1 MSVADPTTGVA
12 DPMTEDAPDPSV
24 PPVPRSVLELGGRLP
39 ETGAERSLQDMVD
52 TAQTADAYGYAR
64 FWVAEHHSSHR
75 TASGVPSVLIA
86 HLAARTERIRV
97 GSGGVMLPN
106 HPPLTVA
113 EQFATL
119 QALYPGRI
127 DLGLGRSLAGPVT
140 PDGLMEAALRR
151 DPLGAAEFPE
161 RIDELLGFLL
171 GRGPEQHR
179 FHALPL
185 TPRPSS
191 PPEVHVLG
199 AGEGSARTAAERGLP
214 FAYGHHLGRSKCRP
228 AATARYRSAF
238 RAARAGGRPYLVV
251 AVNVVCAETDE
262 EAEALALDASAR
274 LGGPHREAAAD
285 TTLSPD
291 RALYVARRT
300 LDENQVVHGA
310 PAKVNAELDALAGRL
325 GADELM
331 LVPYELTGAA
341 RCRTLRLAAT
351 ARQTPPREPLR
362 RPTTAPPRRLTH

>member
-1 MSVADPTTGVA
+1 MSVA

-24 PPVPRSVLELGGRLP
+24 PPVPRSVPRSVLELGGRLP

-52 TAQTADAYGYAR
+52 TAETADAYGYAR

-86 HLAARTERIRV
+86 HIAARTERIRV

-214 FAYGHHLGRSKCRP
+214 FAYGHHLGRSKCRS

-274 LGGPHREAAAD
+274 LGGPYREAAAD

-291 RALYVARRT
+291 RALHVARRT
-300 LDENQVVHGA
+300 LDENQVVHGT

-341 RCRTLRLAAT
+341 RCRTLRLAAA
-351 ARQTPPREPLR
+351 ARQTPPREPLC

>member
-1 MSVADPTTGVA
+1 MTTTSRHAPRSADPA
-12 DPMTEDAPDPSV
+12 EPSL
-24 PPVPRSVLELGGRLP
+24 PLSVLERGGHP
-39 ETGAERSLQDMVD
+39 AGTSAEQAVRDMVD
-52 TAQTADAYGYAR
+52 TARTADAHGYRR
-64 FWVAEHHSSHR
+64 FWVAEHHAVRTSASSSP
-75 TASGVPSVLIA
+75 AVLIA
-86 HLAARTERIRV
+86 HIAARTERIRV

-119 QALYPGRI
+119 QAMYPGRI
-127 DLGLGRSLAGPVT
+127 DLGLGRSVAGPVR

-171 GRGPEQHR
+171 DRGPERHR

-199 AGEGSARTAAERGLP
+199 AGEGSARIAAERGLP

-228 AATARYRSAF
+228 AATAHYRSAF

-251 AVNVVCAETDE
+251 SVNVVCAETDE
-262 EAEALALDASAR
+262 EAERLALDTSAR
-274 LGGPHREAAAD
+274 LGGPYREAAAD
-285 TTLSPD
+285 TTLSPAQ
-291 RALYVARRT
+291 ALQVARRT
-300 LDENQVVHGA
+300 LAENQVVLGA
-310 PAKVNAELDALAGRL
+310 PAKVNAELDALARRS

-341 RCRTLRLAAT
+341 RCRTLRLAA
-351 ARQTPPREPLR
+351 APRHTPPREPR
-362 RPTTAPPRRLTH
+362 GRPTAAPDRRLTH